1 MMYKNV
7 IDYEGV
13 YQVSECGDVKRI
25 GKNKILKQQLVKGYF
40 KLELCKNSLRKNHN
54 IHRLVALAFIP
65 NPLNKEQVN
74 HIDGNKLN
82 NSVSNLEWATAKEN
96 MKHAWDTGLMQ
107 PSERQRQ
114 AASKTMVDYNQK
126 PTMDLTTGIV
136 FDSLKEA
143 CQSTNFN
150 YLTAISQMY
159 RKTIRS
165 RFKYV

>member
-1 MMYKNV
+1 MYKNV
-7 IDYEGV
+7 IGYEGV

-25 GKNKILKQQLVKGYF
+25 GKDKILKPQLSKGYF
-40 KLELCKNSLRKNHN
+40 KLELCKNSMRKNHN

-82 NSVSNLEWATAKEN
+82 NNVSNLEWATAKEN
-96 MKHAWDTGLMQ
+96 MKHAWNNGLMK

-114 AASKTMVDYNQK
+114 AASKTMVEYNQK
-126 PTMDLTTGIV
+126 PTMDLTTGIM
-136 FDSLKEA
+136 FGSLKEA
-143 CQSTNFN
+143 CESTNFN

-159 RKTIRS
+159 RKTKCS
-165 RFKYV
+165 RFQYV